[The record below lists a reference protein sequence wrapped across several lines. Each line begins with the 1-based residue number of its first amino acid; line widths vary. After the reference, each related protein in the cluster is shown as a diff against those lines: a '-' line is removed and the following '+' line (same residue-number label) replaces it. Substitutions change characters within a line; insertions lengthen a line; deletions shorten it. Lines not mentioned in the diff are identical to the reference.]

1 MPAVV
6 SPPTPPAPEPIN
18 GPLQPCL
25 AEFVA
30 SLGLTEDARATL
42 VAQLAAAEI
51 DELELAKSL
60 EADDWRDVGLKVGTR
75 KKVLARLEAIA

>member
-1 MPAVV
+1 M
-6 SPPTPPAPEPIN
+6 TPPAPAPPMN
-18 GPLQPCL
+18 GNGGLQPCL